1 MAVCA
6 TCQDPLVLSLDASSD
21 DDDEDVLMGASSSAP
36 KGRTT
41 VPDDLAL
48 GCGCHF
54 HWQCLLDSYELSQCP
69 HCGQSL
75 TTTTSTGQ
83 QSLVCTLHNE
93 GGFQE
98 NLDILPL
105 LTEETYL
112 RVYPEE
118 RKCRAFLELCRE
130 GDVGAI
136 VDLLSSCNEGD
147 CEADED
153 DDDDDE
159 DNDMGTRSEK
169 AKVRRT
175 TMDEV
180 LRYQDPIGEYQSGL
194 HAAVAGSSREVVWLL
209 LFLASN
215 LPESEFPAL
224 TYQEAAVLGITREDR
239 DERQDIRVL
248 RDVQGRTAEDLA
260 ARMGGVWHGW
270 EGTGR
275 LAL

>member
-54 HWQCLLDSYELSQCP
+54 HWQCLLDS
-69 HCGQSL
+69 QSL

-93 GGFQE
+93 GGLQE